1 MDIVLIVI
9 AFLLV
14 IIGIAGCILPALPGP
29 PLAYGGLLLLYLT
42 GQVTFSTAQLI
53 SWLVLII
60 ILQVLDYLT
69 PMLGSKYSGGSEYGN
84 RGCIAGT
91 LVGMF
96 FMPWG
101 IIAGPFMGAVIGELL
116 GGNDFP
122 HALRAGIGSFIGFVF
137 SVLLKLFL
145 CFFFLYQLI
154 VAL

>member
-145 CFFFLYQLI
+145 CFYFLYQLI